1 MSLSKYM
8 VASTCFHKRELL
20 TRRWLHHTLPL
31 MQVVVAVSDDEGERL
46 AQEYCLTYVRTE
58 NRPLGAKHNAAMAL
72 ARALDPD
79 AVMVLPSD
87 DFINPAYLEAVK
99 ASDADYIFPASCGF
113 FDQPTGRACMMRWDR
128 GDTLLYGAGRVVSRV
143 VLRAVPQLW
152 TPGRLKGLDQDSH
165 CTIRAAGF
173 EAVPIGVPDG
183 QVCLT
188 DVKTETNLWSYGLVS
203 HRASSVDAE
212 VVIGHIGQGWRGGP
226 RW

>member
-1 MSLSKYM
+1 M

-31 MQVVVAVSDDEGERL
+31 MQVVVAVSDDDGERL

-87 DFINPAYLEAVK
+87 DFINPAYLEAVQ

-113 FDQPTGRACMMRWDR
+113 FDQPTGRSCMMRWDR
-128 GDTLLYGAGRVVSRV
+128 GDTLLYGAGRVVSRA

-188 DVKTETNLWSYGLVS
+188 DVKTDTNLWSYGLVS

-212 VVIGHIGQGWRGGP
+212 VVLGHVSMSMRSS
-226 RW
+226 